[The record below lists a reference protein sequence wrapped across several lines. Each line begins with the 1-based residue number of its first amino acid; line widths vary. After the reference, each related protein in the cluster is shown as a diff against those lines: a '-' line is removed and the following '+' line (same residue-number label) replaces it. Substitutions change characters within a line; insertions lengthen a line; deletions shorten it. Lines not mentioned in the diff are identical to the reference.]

1 LPNPLLAKLKSRA
14 LREEKAAA
22 SMKNSGVKAQE
33 HGSNVEEINQMPV
46 SLK

>member
-22 SMKNSGVKAQE
+22 SMTKSGVTAQE
-33 HGSNVEEINQMPV
+33 HGSNGEVNQMPV